1 MTGTPGT
8 KGEMVRNCRCV
19 AEDLFV
25 FLVVLGIDLLLIIL
39 ESKSTILSDL
49 QCRFLTFFTLPIKGE
64 AGSRGRRGRA
74 GGDGSTVGLKNG

>member
-49 QCRFLTFFTLPIKGE
+49 QCRFLTFFTLPIKGRSGLKRS
-64 AGSRGRRGRA
+64 ARTRGRRWKYGR
-74 GGDGSTVGLKNG
+74 T

>member
-39 ESKSTILSDL
+39 E
-49 QCRFLTFFTLPIKGE
+49 FFK
-64 AGSRGRRGRA
+64 
-74 GGDGSTVGLKNG
+74 